1 MRRFYF
7 LPILVF
13 SLLAVSSAEAQDFF
27 MKTAGARAE
36 AMGDTYMPSSSDT
49 AGALMSNPAGLTFL
63 RGRNLNLDIDTIFA
77 RGSFSNSV
85 NSNAPLSNVGV
96 MPYGAFGAP
105 IGHSRWSYGFG
116 ILPEFASVADWK
128 YVDAPGAAGATYGL
142 QQQKSAILAFQGV
155 GGVGYTISRRL
166 SVGATFA
173 AVENRNTLQAPYIFH
188 SQPTLAGAKTLLD
201 LHTNGVGWNTSVG
214 VIATP
219 SDKFMFGASWKSRT
233 IVHSTGTASGD
244 VGAQFAALGVNAP
257 STFTYDAG
265 VKCIFPQ
272 AVIGDVS
279 WRVDPRWTLAFQ
291 MDWTNWSDSFM
302 QLPVTLTNGTNTTIN
317 GLVGSTTLLDT
328 VPLQWKDQYGFHV
341 GAERKMTESTALR
354 FGYAHANDPVP
365 ASTLTPLTA
374 AIMTNQVSTGF
385 AYQPGRSKWEVSYAF
400 RPTQTDSVGT
410 SGLLL
415 GEYSNSTVKVGTQ
428 SLIVSYSFKF

>member
-13 SLLAVSSAEAQDFF
+13 SLLAVSGAQAQDFF

-36 AMGDTYMPSSSDT
+36 AMGDTYVPSSSDA
-49 AGALMSNPAGLTFL
+49 AGALMSNPAGLTLL
-63 RGRNLNLDIDTIFA
+63 RGHNLNLDIDTIFA
-77 RGSFSNSV
+77 RGSFTNSV
-85 NSNAPLSNVGV
+85 NSNAPLSNAGV

-155 GGVGYTISRRL
+155 GGVGYTISRYL
-166 SVGATFA
+166 SVGATVA
-173 AVENRNTLQAPYIFH
+173 AVENRNTLQAPYIFQT
-188 SQPTLAGAKTLLD
+188 QPTLAGAKTLLD

-214 VIATP
+214 VLATP
-219 SDKFMFGASWKSRT
+219 SKRFQFGASWKSRT
-233 IVHSTGTASGD
+233 IVHSTGTATGD
-244 VGAQFAALGVNAP
+244 VGAQFAALGVSAP
-257 STFTYDAG
+257 STFSYDAG

-272 AVIGDVS
+272 AVIGDLS
-279 WRVDPRWTLAFQ
+279 WSVDPRWTVAFQ
-291 MDWTNWSDSFM
+291 MDWTNWSNSFV

-317 GLVGSTTLLDT
+317 GLVGSSTLLDT

-374 AIMTNQVSTGF
+374 AIMTNQISTGF
-385 AYQPGRSKWEVSYAF
+385 AYQPGRSKWEISYAF
-400 RPTQTDSVGT
+400 RPTQSDSVGT

-415 GEYSNSTVKVGTQ
+415 GEYNNSTVKVGTQ
-428 SLIVSYSFKF
+428 SLILSYSLKF